1 MKKIIPLI
9 MLAVSASF
17 AVKIGVMAP
26 FGGTVCRSYGGE
38 YLAIILDMEDSKNKS
53 SVTGDPYPIGFR
65 LADGNAY
72 FSLCKMD
79 DWYLKKVPYDYVV
92 FRMDYACPS
101 GGIKFRRHHDSED
114 DRNKNG
120 TLYGSPS
127 PTLINDNADMEF
139 CLMPGTT
146 GARNEF
152 PLDGEFGVY
161 ANYVSNTVA
170 HSIVR
175 IDDENS
181 KNRNS
186 WNWYGRDK
194 DKTFQTRVKRI
205 VNDADKDTY
214 YHMIRKLPLLAKK
227 TSETEAGVDN
237 NAFVNKSA
245 TTDVRGFDHST
256 VSFELKSAGNAV
268 ITIANV
274 NGAVVSRISKE
285 NLEPGAHSVE
295 WHSGVLPNGLYIVTI
310 KHNGTV
316 SSKGFVLK

>member
-1 MKKIIPLI
+1 MP
-9 MLAVSASF
+9 F
-17 AVKIGVMAP
+17 CGGVLS
-26 FGGTVCRSYGGE
+26 GIV
-38 YLAIILDMEDSKNKS
+38 LDVENKNNKS
-53 SVTGDPYPIGFR
+53 TITGDPYPIGFFLR
-65 LADGNAY
+65 DGEA
-72 FSLCKMD
+72 FFLICKMEHT
-79 DWYLKKVPYDYVV
+79 YLKRTPYDYVV
-92 FRMDYACPS
+92 FRMDSDCPS
-101 GGIKFRRHHDSED
+101 GAFKFRRHHDSED
-114 DRNKNG
+114 SHNKNG
-120 TLYGSPS
+120 TMGTSPS
-127 PTLINDNADMEF
+127 PSLINDNADMEF
-139 CLMPGTT
+139 CLIPGVA
-146 GARNEF
+146 GATNEF
-152 PLDGEFGVY
+152 PLNAGFGVF

-170 HSIVR
+170 HSIAR

-181 KNRNS
+181 NNRNS

-295 WHSGVLPNGLYIVTI
+295 WHSGVLPNGLYIVTV